1 MCCTLRISFGAVN
14 RRLRTIKHNIS
25 ILCCFRNWFPI
36 SSTRFTSVSAVNLV
50 KKEVTEMLVI
60 VQKWLSL
67 FDQDGALVKDCLNK
81 NIRADKSFE

>member
-1 MCCTLRISFGAVN
+1 
-14 RRLRTIKHNIS
+14 
-25 ILCCFRNWFPI
+25 
-36 SSTRFTSVSAVNLV
+36 VSAVNLV

-67 FDQDGALVKDCLNK
+67 FDQDGELVKDCLNK